1 MTKDAM
7 KKTRILFFLCLF
19 SIVSNGN
26 LLAQSTTTKGLTE
39 TQKLGITA
47 GTAYACHADKRLQDF
62 ELIVS
67 YILKNKS
74 KTPQIAKKQV
84 QEYAQAKFDAYRKQ
98 LYFPSL
104 SCPEIL
110 EGFYN
115 LPLLK
120 SVVYKDG
127 TIKLPDGKII
137 KPQKEK

>member
-1 MTKDAM
+1 M
-7 KKTRILFFLCLF
+7 KKKKILFFLCMCGVVAPSLW
-19 SIVSNGN
+19 
-26 LLAQSTTTKGLTE
+26 AQSTTTKGLTE

-47 GTAYACHADKRLQDF
+47 GTAYACRADKRLQDF

-74 KTPQIAKKQV
+74 KTPQMATQQV

-98 LYFPSL
+98 LYFPTL
-104 SCPEIL
+104 SCRQIL
-110 EGFYN
+110 DSFYS

-120 SVVYKDG
+120 SVVYKNG